1 MRVEFSPADFSLPRE
16 ITARATSPSQDFA
29 ISLADMKKIYL
40 REELDDKLQAIQEQ
54 GRRLCRKMTLGD
66 LKKFKQMVA
75 EFLQF
80 CLSKGLK
87 LNQERLSSGSGKTKL
102 LYIIETVDKK
112 LLELAE
118 ELFSQNRDS
127 LKIMALVDEIRGLL
141 LDLYA

>member
-16 ITARATSPSQDFA
+16 ITARASGSSQDFA
-29 ISLADMKKIYL
+29 INLADVKKVYL
-40 REELDDKLQAIQEQ
+40 KEELDGKLQAIQEQ

-87 LNQERLSSGSGKTKL
+87 LNQDRMYSGSGRTKL
-102 LYIIETVDKK
+102 LYIVETVDKK
-112 LLELAE
+112 LLALAE

-127 LKIMALVDEIRGLL
+127 LRIMALVDEIRGLL
-141 LDLYA
+141 LDLYV